1 MLGRRLAGKYEILS
15 KIGAGSFGEIY
26 TAKNL
31 QNGKTYAIKSEP
43 ATSTA
48 PQLLRE
54 TRIYKLLNGE
64 AGFPNCYG
72 YFIDDDFNCLAMDL
86 LGKSLETYHT
96 IAPQV
101 FDVPTVATLAYQMI
115 SRVQFLHSKGFIHQ
129 DIKPDNFVLGQG
141 KDNNIIYLIDFGLSK
156 RYIDVKTKSHIQYR
170 EGRSLTGTARYAS
183 LNTHLG
189 IEQSR
194 RDDIESIA
202 YVLVYLLKG
211 KLPWQGIK
219 AKTKKEKYE
228 HIAQKKFATNAEM
241 LCEGLPQEFIAFVNE
256 ARKLDFTERPNYEKY
271 REMFKNLILKEDYAF
286 SISRLTTI
294 SVPDVI
300 DSVASQDMIAENNNT
315 SASNDKQP
323 DLLTER
329 LMYPERTSS
338 TPMIYKNPSQKFEH
352 QAIFGHNS
360 FLHKL
365 PSGRK
370 SLRPTETF
378 L

>member
-1 MLGRRLAGKYEILS
+1 MLGRRISGKYEILG

-26 TAKNL
+26 TARSL
-31 QNGKTYAIKSEP
+31 LNGKVYAIKAESANSP
-43 ATSTA
+43 A

-64 AGFPNCYG
+64 IGIPNCYG
-72 YFIDDDFNCLAMDL
+72 YFIDDDFNCLVMDL
-86 LGKSLETYHT
+86 LGKSLESYHT

-129 DIKPDNFVLGQG
+129 DIKPDNFVVGPG
-141 KDNNIIYLIDFGLSK
+141 KDNNIVYLIDFGLSK

-170 EGRSLTGTARYAS
+170 EGRPLTGTARYAS

-194 RDDIESIA
+194 RDDIESIS

-211 KLPWQGIK
+211 RLPWQGIK

-241 LCEGLPQEFIAFVNE
+241 LCEGLPPEFMNFVNE
-256 ARKLDFTERPNYEKY
+256 ARKLDFMERPNYEKY
-271 REMFKNLILKEDYAF
+271 REMFKNLILREQYAF
-286 SISRLTTI
+286 SISRITAV
-294 SVPDVI
+294 SVPDI
-300 DSVASQDMIAENNNT
+300 IESVASQDMIAENNNT
-315 SASNDKQP
+315 SDSKEKSA
-323 DLLTER
+323 DLLTDR

-338 TPMIYKNPSQKFEH
+338 TPMIYKNPSQRFDK
-352 QAIFGHNS
+352 QAILGHNS
-360 FLHKL
+360 FLHRV
-365 PSGRK
+365 PSGRV
-370 SLRPTETF
+370 SVRPTETF
-378 L
+378 I